1 MSRTVTF
8 CPLPRWPLKPQSPHT
23 HSSPRNYCAE
33 SLAQLLG
40 GGCLGTRMAVYALF
54 LGPTYPLGCWEE
66 GWETRLLSSFQI
78 PRATSQGNLWKQL
91 CSQPGRA
98 STPLPPTRAWLE
110 LREVWRM
117 GEEKEER
124 IGSRAPRSGLPS
136 RWRLHITACLAP
148 LSTRL
153 PSQGSRQ
160 LKKDKIKRSNS
171 PALTSA
177 RGLNSPAAA

>member
-1 MSRTVTF
+1 MSA
-8 CPLPRWPLKPQSPHT
+8 WPDFW
-23 HSSPRNYCAE
+23 
-33 SLAQLLG
+33 
-40 GGCLGTRMAVYALF
+40 GGCLGTRMPVSMPCSWAPHTLWGVGRRGGKLDYSSAPDPKGHVPEKPLETAVESARKGLHSTALHPS
-54 LGPTYPLGCWEE
+54 LTGAE
-66 GWETRLLSSFQI
+66 RS
-78 PRATSQGNLWKQL
+78 
-91 CSQPGRA
+91 
-98 STPLPPTRAWLE
+98 
-110 LREVWRM
+110 VWRM
-117 GEEKEER
+117 GEEKADR
-124 IGSRAPRSGLPS
+124 IGSRAPRSELPS